1 MAIKLFRHQH
11 AFVTDNT
18 SRYIL
23 LKAGFGAG
31 KSFAFCM
38 KTIQLASMNAAVVGD
53 HVGIVCEPTYPL
65 INDVLIPSM
74 EEALELCGIGTYKVT
89 KSGGTPEFIIKFK
102 TGTCTLKM
110 RSAENYSRMIG
121 INAAFAGIDEMDTM
135 KSDTQKMMW
144 KAVNARIRH
153 AGAVRQTY
161 VTTTPEGHKFTYQQF
176 VVSPAQKPELA
187 AITKVISAS
196 SRDNTTLPD
205 EYISDNIANFSEEEQ
220 QAWVNGEFVNM
231 TSGRI
236 YRKYDRYLNDS
247 KLTVDD
253 LRKEREARLDPSR
266 PHANPTLPTLH
277 IGMDFNI
284 DKMAAV
290 VHIITPTGPIA
301 IDELIGLRDTEHMI
315 EVIKERYHDFPNITV
330 YPDSSGKNRSHA
342 SVFAETDII
351 MLKAAKFAV
360 VYDKSNPPVRDRINS
375 MNQLFCTKDG
385 ERKYKVNTRTC
396 PQYTQSL
403 EQQVYDDYGQ
413 PDKQDGWD
421 HANDAAGYFVWQKFP
436 IRRYQAGTLRM
447 AGLY

>member
-1 MAIKLFRHQH
+1 MIKLFKHQH
-11 AFVTDNT
+11 EFVTDDS
-18 SRYIL
+18 SRYLL

-38 KTIQLASMNAAVVGD
+38 KTIQLASINAARVGD
-53 HVGIVCEPTYPL
+53 HVGIICEPTYPL

-74 EEALELCGIGTYKVT
+74 EEALELCGIGSYTIK
-89 KSGGTPEFIIKFK
+89 KSGGTPEIVIKFK

-135 KSDTQKMMW
+135 KSDIQKKMW

-153 AGAVRQTY
+153 AGACRQTF

-176 VVSPAQKPELA
+176 IVAPSQKPELA
-187 AITKVISAS
+187 LITRVISAKS
-196 SRDNTTLPD
+196 TDNTTLPI
-205 EYISDNIANFSEEEQ
+205 EYINDNIANFSEEER
-220 QAWVNGEFVNM
+220 QAWVNGDFVNM

-236 YRKYDRYLNDS
+236 YHKFDRYQNGTDM
-247 KLTVDD
+247 TVDSV
-253 LRKEREARLDPSR
+253 RKEREKRIDPNK
-266 PHANPTLPTLH
+266 PHLVPLLPTLH

-290 VHIITPTGPIA
+290 VHIITPAGPHA
-301 IDELIGLRDTEHMI
+301 VDELIGLRDTEHMI
-315 EVIKERYHDFPNITV
+315 EVIKERYHDFQNIAV

-342 SVFAETDII
+342 SVFAETDIT
-351 MLKAAKFAV
+351 MLRSAKFSV
-360 VYDKSNPPVRDRINS
+360 VYDNTNPPVRDRINS
-375 MNQLFCTKDG
+375 MNQIFCNKDG
-385 ERKYKVNTRTC
+385 ERKYRVNVNTC
-396 PQYTQSL
+396 PQYVQSL
-403 EQQVYDDYGQ
+403 EQQVYDDYGH

-421 HANDAAGYFVWQKFP
+421 HANDAAGYFVWQKYP
-436 IRRYQAGTLRM
+436 LRRYQAGQLRL

>member
-1 MAIKLFRHQH
+1 MSIKLFKHQH
-11 AFVTDNT
+11 QFVVDNK

-38 KTIQLASMNAAVVGD
+38 KAIQLASANAALIGD
-53 HVGIVCEPTYPL
+53 HVGILCEPTYPL
-65 INDVLIPSM
+65 ISDVLIPSM
-74 EEALELCGIGTYKVT
+74 EEALELCQISSYKLT

-135 KSDTQKMMW
+135 KSDIQRAMW
-144 KAVNARIRH
+144 KAVNSRIRH
-153 AGAVRQTY
+153 AGAIRQTF

-176 VVSPAQKPELA
+176 VVAPSQKPELA
-187 AITKVISAS
+187 AMTTVISAS

-205 EYISDNIANFSEEEQ
+205 EYISDNIANFSAEEA
-220 QAWVNGEFVNM
+220 QAWVDGEFVNM

-236 YRKYDRYLNDS
+236 YYKYDRYLND
-247 KLTVDD
+247 TTITIDQ
-253 LRKEREARLDPSR
+253 LRAERDARIDPNR
-266 PHANPTLPTLH
+266 PHAIPMLPKLH

-284 DKMAAV
+284 DKMAAI
-290 VHIITPTGPIA
+290 VHIITPEGPHA
-301 IDELIGLRDTEHMI
+301 IDEMIGLRDTEQMI
-315 EVIKERYHDFPNITV
+315 EVIQERYHDFANVAV

-342 SVFAETDII
+342 SVLAETDIT

-360 VYDKSNPPVRDRINS
+360 IYDNTNPPVRDRINS
-375 MNQLFCTKDG
+375 MNTLFANKAG

-396 PQYTQSL
+396 SQFVQSL
-403 EQQVYDDYGQ
+403 EQQVYNDFGQ
-413 PDKQDGWD
+413 PDKQEGWD
-421 HANDAAGYFVWQKFP
+421 HANDAAGYFVWQKYP
-436 IRRYQAGTLRM
+436 IKRYQAGQLRLS
-447 AGLY
+447 GLY